1 MTLRGDQEV
10 ARCLD
15 RLEQL
20 LATPL
25 DAPNGQAFADWNTAF
40 QAALAGAARGPE
52 WPALRVRARILGRR
66 LKHREVMIR
75 AAQAQVQRDMGQI
88 GSGRRAL
95 GAYGPAA
102 RIRP

>member
-1 MTLRGDQEV
+1 MSDQEV
-10 ARCLD
+10 ARSLD
-15 RLEQL
+15 QLEQL

-25 DAPNGQAFADWNTAF
+25 DVPNGQAFVDWNSAF
-40 QAALAGAARGPE
+40 QAALAGASRGPE
-52 WPALRVRARILGRR
+52 WAALRVRARILGRR
-66 LKHREVMIR
+66 LKQREAMLR
-75 AAQAQVQRDMGQI
+75 AAQAQLKREMGQI